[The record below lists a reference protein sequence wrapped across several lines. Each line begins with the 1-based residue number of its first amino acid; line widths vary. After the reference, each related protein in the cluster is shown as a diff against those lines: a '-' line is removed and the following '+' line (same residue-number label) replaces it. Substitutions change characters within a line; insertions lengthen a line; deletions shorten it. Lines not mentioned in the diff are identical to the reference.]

1 METYTNRLTPPHFFA
16 IGQYRVVAMN
26 CVGTTESTCTVTE
39 EVLPPVIESRL
50 PTFSKKEEGN
60 TLVLEAK
67 VDGSPPPEITW

>member
-1 METYTNRLTPPHFFA
+1 
-16 IGQYRVVAMN
+16 MN